1 MIVSINSTTPFGG
14 FIHVVILPFKVAL
27 TATSHIMTKSE
38 FQKLQVKAASSGT
51 TLTEFLRSEGV
62 AYSTYNYWCKK
73 LKAEAAPMPIAP
85 ISIRKSSGATPE
97 AASMSGVELPGVTLA
112 FPNGVRA
119 HFGRGSE
126 AVLMEVLSQ
135 IMM

>member
-1 MIVSINSTTPFGG
+1 
-14 FIHVVILPFKVAL
+14 
-27 TATSHIMTKSE
+27 MTKSE

-73 LKAEAAPMPIAP
+73 LKAEAGPMPIAP

-97 AASMSGVELPGVTLA
+97 AESMPGVELPGVALA

-135 IMM
+135 SMM